1 MQLHACGQAAWLTPS
16 AAVICV
22 HACIAS
28 VAPRVVS
35 LAMSPGCPVFA
46 SSMLCNSGQQC
57 NGRKQCVGWDQG
69 IECESA
75 FAAAAVSGC
84 SVPTAGGRA
93 EPLECLVHGEG
104 AMPVSAA
111 LMAAALRG
119 KAV

>member
-1 MQLHACGQAAWLTPS
+1 MPVGRLLGSRRVQGLYVQGLYACM
-16 AAVICV
+16 
-22 HACIAS
+22 HAS

-69 IECESA
+69 IKCESA
-75 FAAAAVSGC
+75 FAAAAVSSC